1 MNIDMTSL
9 SAATRDVSAMLRT
22 RQHSDIILFLAIF
35 LVTLCL
41 TPVIVL
47 GGWVI
52 GFSYV
57 LAILV
62 ALLFALIIIRW
73 PVVGLFIIVGC
84 ALVIEQDPILVGN
97 LTLYVYVF
105 YWPTRLQG
113 LVDRPI
119 GFLFFFILL
128 VLVCHNLVRR
138 QKVLQGGK
146 LILPFLFFILCVA
159 MGIVHGL
166 TSGGDFRIMV
176 LEIRSFE
183 YLFLSYILAYN
194 LFTRFEHVRLFFW
207 FVIFG
212 AGLKGL
218 QGTYVYLIVLHG
230 KLDNINQIMPHEDSF
245 FFAALLLLI
254 VLFILHHAYRPQ
266 LIAALI
272 VSPFVVIA
280 LVGNERRADYAALL
294 IGIGIAWV
302 LIFLVKPQYRK
313 RLIII
318 LVTTLLLGGAYVLA
332 FAHASGTIA
341 KPAQSIIS
349 IFSPTVG
356 SRDYLSNLYR
366 YIEDAD
372 LKFTVKQSPLIGWG
386 FGKPFLQPVPLP
398 NIITLDPYYLYIP
411 HNTIYWVWMR
421 MGAIGY
427 GAFWFLIGA
436 IVVRGCFIARQLRN
450 PYLQLV
456 AIFVV
461 AIVFMEIAVAYA
473 DYQFY
478 FYRNVIYLGLLVG
491 MLLKLPSMD
500 KEEKAPAHAST
511 RRFAESP
518 VTSGRS

>member
-1 MNIDMTSL
+1 MNLDVASL
-9 SAATRDVSAMLRT
+9 SSATRDVSAMLRT
-22 RQHSDIILFLAIF
+22 RRHSDILLFLAIF

-47 GGWVI
+47 GAWSI

-57 LAILV
+57 LAIFV
-62 ALLFALIIIRW
+62 AFLFTLIIIKW
-73 PVVGLFIIVGC
+73 PVFGLFVIVAC
-84 ALVIEQDPILVGN
+84 ALVVEQDPISIGS
-97 LTLYVYVF
+97 LTLNVYVF

-113 LVDRPI
+113 LADRPI
-119 GFLFFFILL
+119 GVLFFFILL
-128 VLVCHNLVRR
+128 VLVCHNIVRR
-138 QKVLQGGK
+138 KKLLQGGK
-146 LILPFLFFILCVA
+146 LFLPFLFLILCIA

-166 TSGGDFRIMV
+166 TSGGDFRVIV

-218 QGTYVYLIVLHG
+218 QGTYIYLIVLHG
-230 KLDNINQIMPHEDSF
+230 NLDNVNQIMPHEDSF

-254 VLFILHHAYRPQ
+254 VLFVLHHAYRPQ
-266 LIAALI
+266 LIAALA
-272 VSPFVVIA
+272 VSPFVLIA
-280 LVGNERRADYAALL
+280 LVGNERRADYASLL
-294 IGIGIAWV
+294 LGIGVAWLLLF
-302 LIFLVKPQYRK
+302 LIKPQYRK
-313 RLIII
+313 RLAII
-318 LVTTLLLGGAYVLA
+318 LVVTLLLGGAYVLA

-356 SRDYLSNLYR
+356 SRDYFSNLYR
-366 YIEDAD
+366 SIEDFD
-372 LKFTVKQSPLIGWG
+372 LKFTVRQSPLIGWG
-386 FGKPFLQPVPLP
+386 FGKPFLQPLPLP

-427 GAFWFLIGA
+427 GAFWFLIGS
-436 IVVRGCFIARQLRN
+436 IIVRGCFVARQLRN

-456 AIFVV
+456 AIFIV
-461 AIVFMEIAVAYA
+461 AIVFMEVAVAYA
-473 DYQFY
+473 DYQLY

-500 KEEKAPAHAST
+500 KEEKAPVHAST
-511 RRFAESP
+511 RRFTELP
-518 VTSGRS
+518 VASGRS